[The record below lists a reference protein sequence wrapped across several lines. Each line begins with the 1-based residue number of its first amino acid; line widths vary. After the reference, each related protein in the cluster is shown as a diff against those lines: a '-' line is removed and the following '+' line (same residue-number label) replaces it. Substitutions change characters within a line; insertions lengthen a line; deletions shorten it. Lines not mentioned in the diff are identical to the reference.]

1 MMKQRV
7 IEHFHHS
14 IEAKMAVGEA
24 LSPTLAAA
32 AQRIVAGL
40 LAEKKVLCCGTGLS
54 AAMATILVRC
64 LMRGHQIERPGFAAI
79 ALDSNAGYG
88 ATQGSRA
95 DNFSAQIRTLAQ
107 AGDIL
112 ITFSAGE
119 SPLELVQAITA
130 AHERGMAVIA
140 LTATGDNAIAAQ
152 LANSDIELYAENSNQ
167 YRVQEIHML
176 SLFCICD
183 LIEQQLFG
191 GSTV

>member
-1 MMKQRV
+1 MKQLV
-7 IEHFHHS
+7 IEQFHRS

-24 LSPTLAAA
+24 LSPMIAMA

-40 LAEKKVLCCGTGLS
+40 LAEKKLLCCGIGLS
-54 AAMATILVRC
+54 AAMATILARC
-64 LMRGHQIERPGFAAI
+64 LMRGHQIERPGFAAM
-79 ALDSNAGYG
+79 ALDGNPGYG
-88 ATQGSRA
+88 ATQGSRS
-95 DNFSAQIRTLAQ
+95 DNFAAQVRTLAQ

-112 ITFSAGE
+112 ITFSGGE

-140 LTATGDNAIAAQ
+140 LTATGDHAIAAQ
-152 LANSDIELYAENSNQ
+152 LADSDVELHAENSNQ

-191 GSTV
+191 GSAG